1 MAKKFPVRPA
11 HPERICWGC
20 DRFCP
25 VDALMCG
32 NGTVATPHP
41 SELFGD
47 DWMDWGL
54 DAEPAEAGEGEGAPH
69 DDGEQPSSEMSRTS
83 LAALPLFSL

>member
-1 MAKKFPVRPA
+1 MAKMFPIRPA

-20 DRFCP
+20 DRYCAA
-25 VDALMCG
+25 DAMLCG

-47 DWMDWGL
+47 DWMRWGL
-54 DAEPAEAGEGEGAPH
+54 DAEKPAAP
-69 DDGEQPSSEMSRTS
+69 DDATGTDAAPSKT
-83 LAALPLFSL
+83 P

>member
-1 MAKKFPVRPA
+1 MAKKFPIRPA

-25 VDALMCG
+25 ADALMCG
-32 NGTVATPHP
+32 NGTVATLHP
-41 SELFGD
+41 SELFGE

-54 DAEPAEAGEGEGAPH
+54 GATPVEAPGPRVRL
-69 DDGEQPSSEMSRTS
+69 DNDREQPSSEMSRT
-83 LAALPLFSL
+83 F